1 MSALA
6 VRHMGTITVCGVL
19 APLCFS
25 VSFPHSVSFVY
36 VRPSFC
42 LYNPTQGGTDSPTK
56 HLTICLVMH
65 FKKVRNS
72 SNLLDSCSP
81 TIPAFVDERDHFLVP
96 FIRFHHIKYRFSFI
110 E

>member
-6 VRHMGTITVCGVL
+6 VRHMGTITVCGV
-19 APLCFS
+19 LCFS

-72 SNLLDSCSP
+72 SNLLDSCSL
-81 TIPAFVDERDHFLVP
+81 TIPAFVDERDHF
-96 FIRFHHIKYRFSFI
+96 FGSFYSFSSYKI
-110 E
+110 QI